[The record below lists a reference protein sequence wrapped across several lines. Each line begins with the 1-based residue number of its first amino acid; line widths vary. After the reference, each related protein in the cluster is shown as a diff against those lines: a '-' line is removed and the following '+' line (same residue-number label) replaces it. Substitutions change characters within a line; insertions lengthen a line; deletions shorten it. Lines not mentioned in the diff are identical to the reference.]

1 MRYRLYLDTSVI
13 GAFAE
18 GGTGERNAASRKLIE
33 MARGG
38 HVTAC
43 FSALVFEEVERAS
56 ERTRALIMDE
66 LRNISFETLEESEET
81 QTLAKYYVTS
91 GVFAPGYMADAR
103 HIAIATVNEVDA
115 LVSWNFRHMVNLHRK
130 TIIAGTNIV
139 RGYRPLEIVT
149 PAEVI
154 ADAQEQD

>member
-1 MRYRLYLDTSVI
+1 LYLDTSVI

-66 LRNISFETLEESEET
+66 LRNISFETS
-81 QTLAKYYVTS
+81 KYYVTS